1 MAQKRPPQ
9 SSDNRDGGWAYPDG
23 SKQPYNDDKQRPAQR
38 PQGNNAGATTQNR
51 RPPQN
56 QLRPN
61 AVANLNPATRQRR
74 PSSYQNQGQAG
85 RNPYRSAPGMP
96 MTVNERRREQ
106 SRSIHNPVTGEV
118 ERRRR
123 EQKRYNAEKRQNIFQ
138 TIAAFLVMFLIAFI
152 TMALVVVLLFVWNF
166 TKVENDTPASVK
178 YSIGE
183 KGSAENGVSENIKAE
198 TAISD
203 GGGLYVN
210 FSAVAEY
217 FGLSVTGDNDRL
229 NYIITE
235 KTNERSFDSITAKSE
250 AEEAARQQRLAAA
263 IASGKPIEEIV
274 EEEEPAEETV
284 SADDQPADEYVPP
297 TDSRGTG
304 KEEII
309 SFEIGSNRA
318 WVNGQ
323 EIRLLSYS
331 VMRGGNLWVDA
342 SFISAYMAGVTL
354 DVNAKQSE
362 VSIMK
367 NSIPKAD
374 GSKYKDGEDRV
385 YECITLNLKKADP
398 IPPISEE
405 IFALPAIDFITDLSE
420 YEEYMNPADRDAYLT
435 LINYE
440 NLLAQDYVPP
450 DLIPVKNTRVDGRDT
465 QQMREYA
472 AKALEAMFIE
482 MNANNI
488 WNVSV
493 TSGYRGFES
502 QSYLYNQ
509 KVAEFSNLSPDEA
522 KEKAASIVAVP
533 GTSEHQS
540 GLSCDMHN
548 LASADTSFAETG
560 AYEWMSQNA
569 HKFGFIVRFPED
581 KVDITKI
588 TFEPW
593 HYRYVGR
600 YHASRIYD
608 LGVTLEEYME
618 VR

>member
-1 MAQKRPPQ
+1 
-9 SSDNRDGGWAYPDG
+9 
-23 SKQPYNDDKQRPAQR
+23 
-38 PQGNNAGATTQNR
+38 
-51 RPPQN
+51 
-56 QLRPN
+56 
-61 AVANLNPATRQRR
+61 
-74 PSSYQNQGQAG
+74 
-85 RNPYRSAPGMP
+85 